1 MYFMTNLNNIFN
13 YYNVHSHNQPI
24 VEELFT
30 VHLPKQYTSI
40 IQKRLKEEGIEVTS
54 GAIRNVKCGLAKDLN
69 VYGALIAL
77 AQEQKRIADALNES
91 LVDQQTS

>member
-1 MYFMTNLNNIFN
+1 MTNLNNIFN

-24 VEELFT
+24 VKELLT
-30 VHLPKQYTSI
+30 VHLPNRYTSI
-40 IQKRLKEEGIEVTS
+40 IQNTLKLEGVTVTS
-54 GAIRNVKCGLAKDLN
+54 GTIRNVKCGLSKDIQ

-91 LVDQQTS
+91 LKEKQTA